1 MHGKGDIVENDC
13 VGVSL
18 GPGPVEIP
26 HLQHGVSGSYR
37 RLLLKEIGK
46 MTTDHELH
54 DSLGCRLRL
63 RHFTGILPIA
73 QNDNAV
79 ANREDFFNAMG
90 YENYAETAFTK
101 SANNS
106 EECGD
111 LGIGQSGGGFIHD
124 HNTR

>member
-1 MHGKGDIVENDC
+1 
-13 VGVSL
+13 
-18 GPGPVEIP
+18 
-26 HLQHGVSGSYR
+26 
-37 RLLLKEIGK
+37 

-90 YENYAETAFTK
+90 YENYAETPFTK
-101 SANNS
+101 SADNS

-111 LGIGQSGGGFIHD
+111 LGIGQSGSGFVHD
-124 HNTR
+124 YNTRVVRKRLCHLNHLLLSDAELAHGCARIEIDAE